1 VAAAVPPAAQAAAV
15 PLPAQAAASADI
27 ALPGTRVTVRENPVD
42 PVRITS
48 YTFGTST
55 YLRRSEKFAKQAS
68 YKEITVAP
76 KGARALAVPTSYSDG
91 YDSVVLVDLATAKGT
106 RVRTVKKPIVAQY
119 VHWTRDAKK
128 AVLTVEKK
136 SGTGWETAGFV
147 VVDVAAKTARTVI
160 VTGVDKAAKFRWS
173 SDNTDVVAEYQGG
186 TRFYRQ
192 SGEVRRTLAK
202 TGRPAG
208 GEDAFSP
215 SGRGLM
221 TWCPSSYTE
230 HVCIWD
236 RTSGKL
242 ATKVPTLRPKAL
254 WGWWDE
260 KHLIA
265 VVAGGSAYRAVLVDL
280 KGKAVR
286 ALADISAA
294 DWNNKLYLS
303 YTRK

>member
-1 VAAAVPPAAQAAAV
+1 MAAMAPPAAQAAA
-15 PLPAQAAASADI
+15 PAAPAAI
-27 ALPGTRVTVRENPVD
+27 VLPGTRVTARENPAD
-42 PVRITS
+42 PFAVTS
-48 YTFGTST
+48 YTSGTSA
-55 YLRRSEKFAKQAS
+55 YVRGSAGFSKQAS

-76 KGARALAVPTSYSDG
+76 KGGRALAVPTSYRDG
-91 YDSVVLVDLATAKGT
+91 YDSVILVDLATAKGT
-106 RVRTVKKPIVAQY
+106 RIRTVRKPVVAQY

-128 AVLTVEKK
+128 AVLTVERK
-136 SGTGWETAGFV
+136 SGTSWETVGFV

-160 VTGVDKAAKFRWS
+160 VAGVAKAAKFRWS
-173 SDNTDVVAEYQGG
+173 PDNTDVIAEYQGG

-192 SGEVRRTLAK
+192 TGEVRRTLAR

-208 GEDAFSP
+208 GEDVFSP

-221 TWCPSSYTE
+221 TWCPATYTE
-230 HVCIWD
+230 HVCVWD
-236 RTSGKL
+236 RVSGKL
-242 ATKVPTLRPKAL
+242 TAKVPGVRPKTV

-260 KHLIA
+260 KHIIA
-265 VVAGGSAYRAVLVDL
+265 VVPNGSAYRAVLVDL
-280 KGKAVR
+280 KGKVVR